1 MVLSPQNSGKYLSR
15 SWAEARAD
23 AYEHRDTYTAAELAY
38 LEVPDVTVPE
48 EAYLDAAGH
57 DIRARPE
64 CGG

>member
-23 AYEHRDTYTAAELAY
+23 AYEHRDTYTATELAW
-38 LEVPDVTVPE
+38 LEVPAVTVPD

-57 DIRARPE
+57 DIRGRPE
-64 CGG
+64 VGA

>member
-15 SWAEARAD
+15 SWASDRAD
-23 AYEHRDTYTAAELAY
+23 AFENRETYTADELAY

-57 DIRARPE
+57 DIRNRPE